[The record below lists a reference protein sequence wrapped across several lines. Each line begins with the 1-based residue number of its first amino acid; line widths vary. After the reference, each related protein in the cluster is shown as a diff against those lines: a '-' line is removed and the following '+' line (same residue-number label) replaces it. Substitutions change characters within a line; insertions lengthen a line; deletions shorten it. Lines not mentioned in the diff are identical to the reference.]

1 MANKKT
7 VALDDSAYK
16 EIITAI
22 KEGFTYFDENNN
34 CERKFRKNPQL
45 AMVLQLE
52 AVLGLRISDILSL
65 RLSDIVKD
73 GNRYRLDI
81 VERKTKKARTFTVPA
96 DVYRFICDYAIDK
109 EIGKTEQLFTVQE
122 RAIQKQLAI
131 VSKYLR
137 LDNISTHSF
146 RKRFATQTY
155 TNSQYNIE
163 LVRQLL
169 QHSSTTTT
177 QRYIGISSKQIE
189 EALASVACDLQV

>member
-22 KEGFTYFDENNN
+22 KTGFTYLDENNR
-34 CERKFRKNPQL
+34 ERKFRRNPQL
-45 AMVLQLE
+45 AIVLQLE
-52 AVLGLRISDILSL
+52 AVLGLRISDILNL
-65 RLSDIVKD
+65 KLSDIVKD

-81 VERKTKKARTFTVPA
+81 VEQKTKKARTFTVPA
-96 DVYRFICDYAIDK
+96 DVYRFICDYAIDQEK
-109 EIGKTEQLFTVQE
+109 GKTEQLFTVGE
-122 RAIQKQLAI
+122 RAVQKQLAI
-131 VSKYLR
+131 VSKHLQ
-137 LDNISTHSF
+137 LDNVSTHSF

-177 QRYIGISSKQIE
+177 QRYIGVGTKQIE
-189 EALASVACDLQV
+189 EALASVSCDLEV